1 MNIAILG
8 IDQASQIVAEIIET
22 HYNSLLKRKLAEPLN
37 VVAYVT
43 HGGGY
48 CRRLLTARS
57 F

>member
-43 HGGGY
+43 HGGGGIAADY
-48 CRRLLTARS
+48 
-57 F
+57 